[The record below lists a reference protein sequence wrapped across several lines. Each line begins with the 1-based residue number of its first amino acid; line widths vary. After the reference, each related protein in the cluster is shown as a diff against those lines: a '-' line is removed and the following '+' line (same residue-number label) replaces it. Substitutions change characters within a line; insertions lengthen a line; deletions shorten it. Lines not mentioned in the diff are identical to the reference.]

1 MRHYLFSLKYVTLRA
16 SGRKCILRRVPV
28 RFIGKR
34 YRMPS
39 VYGASSGLA
48 IYMRDESMLY
58 TVVIP
63 CYKSSMTI
71 RKVVGETME
80 QFEQMK
86 RGEVEFVLVDDCSP
100 DDGATVRELRRL
112 VEDYPNVRAIE
123 LAKNAGQHNAQMAAL
138 NYAKGDIIISMDDDG
153 QTSPTQLPKL
163 LDEMDKGYD
172 IVYAYYP
179 HKEHSGGRNLGS
191 RFNQWSLR
199 VLIGKP
205 KDMKT
210 SSYWVIRRFVRD
222 YAIQYHSAYTHIQGV
237 FLRVTRNIS
246 CVPVEHFKREVGQS
260 GYTFRKLVGLW
271 ANMIGFSIVP
281 LRIATVLGYLFSIA
295 GLIGIIGVIIRKL
308 IRPVTAIGWPSVMV
322 SIFFFSGLILLFMG
336 LIGEYIGRIFL
347 GMSNNPQFV
356 VRQIDEHGSAPWLE
370 NSRGERFFSEEACAD
385 RRNASGG

>member
-1 MRHYLFSLKYVTLRA
+1 MPVLPDLTWKEEAAMR
-16 SGRKCILRRVPV
+16 
-28 RFIGKR
+28 
-34 YRMPS
+34 
-39 VYGASSGLA
+39 
-48 IYMRDESMLY
+48 Y
-58 TVVIP
+58 TVIIP
-63 CYKSSMTI
+63 CYKSSETI
-71 RKVVGETME
+71 RKVVEETME

-100 DDGATVRELRRL
+100 DDGATVRALRSIVR
-112 VEDYPNVRAIE
+112 DYPNVKAVE
-123 LAKNAGQHNAQMAAL
+123 LAKNSGQHNAQMAGL
-138 NYAKGDIIISMDDDG
+138 NYAEGDFIISMDDDG

-199 VLIGKP
+199 ILIGKP

-210 SSYWVIRRFVRD
+210 SSFWVIRRFVRD
-222 YAIQYHSAYTHIQGV
+222 YAVQYRSAYTHIQGV

-246 CVPVEHFKREVGQS
+246 CVPVEHFKREVGKS

-271 ANMIGFSIVP
+271 ANIIGFSIVP
-281 LRIATVLGYLFSIA
+281 LRIATVLGYFFSGV
-295 GLIGIIGVIIRKL
+295 GLIGIIGVIIRK
-308 IRPVTAIGWPSVMV
+308 IVRPVTALGWPSVMV

-347 GMSNNPQFV
+347 GMCNNPQYV
-356 VRQIDEHGSAPWLE
+356 VRQIDEHDSVSGPQNEAGKEVSA
-370 NSRGERFFSEEACAD
+370 
-385 RRNASGG
+385 